1 MRTYTHICDCGTEF
15 DNCVSPEGALA
26 MRPCKGDC
34 GHRVCDRCERLG
46 LCAAC
51 VVVKAAGIFAANADD
66 LQEALEQYY
75 EAGINTREALEGRRL
90 WRSARVAELLAVA
103 Q

>member
-1 MRTYTHICDCGTEF
+1 MRVYEHICDCGTAYR
-15 DNCVSPEGALA
+15 DVSAEGSRAL
-26 MRPCKGDC
+26 RPCKGDC
-34 GHRVCDRCERLG
+34 CGKYICARCERLG

-66 LQEALEQYY
+66 LQEALEQCY
-75 EAGINTREALEGRRL
+75 EAGIRTDEALRGRDL
-90 WRSARVAELLAVA
+90 WRKQRSEQLMAVG